1 MKIAILG
8 AMSEEIEL
16 LLARLEHTQVEYAKN
31 KFYHANYKNHELS
44 IAYSKIGKV
53 NSALTSSIMIEKFG
67 AEILLFTGVAGAISD
82 GFKIADMTYATR
94 VCQHDLDISAFG
106 HPFGYVPGNEIY
118 VSTDANLNTIATQVA
133 TQNGVT
139 LKPATIASGDQ
150 FICDEDKKQW
160 INKTFGADVVEMEG
174 ASVGVVCD
182 ALGVPFFILRA
193 ISDEAG
199 KKAEFDFDEF
209 LIKTANLSADFI
221 LKMIEK
227 I

>member
-16 LLARLEHTQVEYAKN
+16 LLARLEHTQVEYVKN
-31 KFYHANYKNHELS
+31 KFYHANYKNHELI

-82 GFKIADMTYATR
+82 GFKIADMAYATR

-150 FICDEDKKQW
+150 FICDEDKKRW